1 MFLNKMKE
9 QQDKSVSFP
18 TSSPSHYQTAVLTIP
33 TSGTKTD
40 GGGQTGIVAP
50 VHPSHST
57 QNLLP
62 VPSTGIMTAGV
73 FLPIKI
79 LSIAPILAS
88 SCLCHRITSYLET
101 IMHFNITMTLRERYS
116 FCCAGNM
123 SDTAKCVHCDH
134 FLWIIP
140 SRVIIS
146 FYPFWFLPLGYSRPG
161 HHHSS
166 GDSRLSHVFSI
177 ICLWSSSCNDY
188 DRVCSSFTWYSIHSD
203 LHYLF
208 STHWFDHLQAWQ
220 LTCKLNKNKFDAIL
234 IIYTYIYN

>member
-40 GGGQTGIVAP
+40 GGGQAGIVAP
-50 VHPSHST
+50 VHPPHSA

-73 FLPIKI
+73 FLSIKI
-79 LSIAPILAS
+79 LWVAPIWAS
-88 SCLCHRITSYLET
+88 SSLYHRMTNCLVT
-101 IMHFNITMTLRERYS
+101 IMHFNITKPPINPKGRYEKIWLLVCSKNVWHSWTCPLQSYFVNYS
-116 FCCAGNM
+116 FP
-123 SDTAKCVHCDH
+123 CDY
-134 FLWIIP
+134 F
-140 SRVIIS
+140 
-146 FYPFWFLPLGYSRPG
+146 FWFVLIPATLGWSRPG

-166 GDSRLSHVFSI
+166 GDSRLSHIFSI

-188 DRVCSSFTWYSIHSD
+188 DCVGSSFTW
-203 LHYLF
+203 
-208 STHWFDHLQAWQ
+208 
-220 LTCKLNKNKFDAIL
+220 
-234 IIYTYIYN
+234 